1 MYQKFLTSMTHDLLT
16 AKRHPFNFDT
26 NALTWYLIICQKR
39 NKESKLVPA
48 LAQYG
53 SVLRINWRLLTILKT
68 SSKYVWSII
77 FWYEKVHIFSKYIQ
91 YTIHWGKME
100 NFEKFSSNKISSKK
114 MPSFIFFEFKLI
126 TVLLLVCNSYMNWS
140 TRFVS
145 LKQYLG
151 FSVFDSL
158 SFLLNFIFLFKKL
171 HGLFGFK
178 TSSFLSKLK

>member
-1 MYQKFLTSMTHDLLT
+1 MTHDLLT

-53 SVLRINWRLLTILKT
+53 SVLRINWKLLTILKT

-77 FWYEKVHIFSKYIQ
+77 FWYEKVHIFWKYIQ

-145 LKQYLG
+145 LKQCLG

>member
-16 AKRHPFNFDT
+16 VKRHPFNFDT
-26 NALTWYLIICQKR
+26 NALTWYLIICKKR

-53 SVLRINWRLLTILKT
+53 SVLRIKWRLSAILKT

-77 FWYEKVHIFSKYIQ
+77 FRYEKVHIFWKYIQ
-91 YTIHWGKME
+91 YTIYWGKIK
-100 NFEKFSSNKISSKK
+100 NFEKFSSNKINSKK

-145 LKQYLG
+145 LKQCLG

-158 SFLLNFIFLFKKL
+158 SFLWNFIFLFKKL
-171 HGLFGFK
+171 HGSLA
-178 TSSFLSKLK
+178 LKRHHFFRN